1 MTTVQATPNGYI
13 ILVGTIEPE
22 DHLFTARC
30 AELCTA
36 SCAETVEEA
45 LDNLDEAVAVLLESL
60 VDIGTLEREL
70 SESGIAV
77 HTGPLPADTDAVTVA
92 VPIGKIARVY
102 IHQVPVPALAA
113 V

>member
-1 MTTVQATPNGYI
+1 MNTVQDLPNGYI

-30 AELCTA
+30 AELCTS

-60 VDIGTLEREL
+60 ADIGTLDKEL
-70 SESGIAV
+70 AESGIAV
-77 HTGPLPADTDAVTVA
+77 HTGPLPTDADAVTVA
-92 VPIGKIARVY
+92 VPISKIARVY